1 MHIRVAQ
8 RDDIETLFDIRT
20 SVVENHQSREEIA
33 ALGITPA
40 SVAAMLE
47 TDCCAWVAERG
58 DRPIGFAI
66 ANATE
71 QTIVGLFVL
80 PEAEGQGAGRV
91 LMAAAEQ
98 WLWSHGLEEI
108 WLLTGNDPNLRAYGF
123 YLHLGWQAVGAET
136 DGPFAGEMK
145 FIKRAGADIQS
156 G

>member
-58 DRPIGFAI
+58 DSPTQPSRPLLVCLYCQRPRGKG
-66 ANATE
+66 T
-71 QTIVGLFVL
+71 
-80 PEAEGQGAGRV
+80 GRV

-136 DGPFAGEMK
+136 GRPLRRGNEVHQTC
-145 FIKRAGADIQS
+145 RG
-156 G
+156 